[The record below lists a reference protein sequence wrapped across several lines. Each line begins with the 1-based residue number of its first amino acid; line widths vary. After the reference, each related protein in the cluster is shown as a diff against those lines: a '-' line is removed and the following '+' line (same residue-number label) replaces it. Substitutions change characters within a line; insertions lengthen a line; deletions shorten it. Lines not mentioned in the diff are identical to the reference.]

1 MFFNGE
7 VRKELG
13 DLAFA
18 HVLWM
23 AFAMKE
29 NVTANPIDISLLGAD
44 RIMFYAQ
51 VPANPVE
58 QFWGASHCS
67 SGWRHVRDFLR
78 TIVLWR
84 LK

>member
-7 VRKELG
+7 VCKEFG

-18 HVLWM
+18 HVVWM
-23 AFAMKE
+23 AFALKE

-44 RIMFYAQ
+44 RIMFYPQ

-58 QFWGASHCS
+58 QFWGASDGS

-78 TIVLWR
+78 TVVLWQV
-84 LK
+84 K